1 MNKRPVCS
9 KCGFILAR
17 CLCDSLENISNH
29 THIIILQ
36 HPSES
41 KHALNT
47 VALMQKS
54 FANIKVF
61 IGEDFSEH
69 AELNSLFNDHL
80 DSIALLFP
88 TDSAQALKYNSEKKI
103 THIVLIDG
111 TWKKAQKIYILSKNL
126 QTLPSYKLEVASK
139 GRYIIRS
146 TDIENGLST
155 LEASISALNI
165 LENELDTKSLMNSF
179 KKMIDFQIEKMG
191 PETFKKNYGNKD

>member
-17 CLCDSLENISNH
+17 CLCDTLLPIMNQ
-29 THIIILQ
+29 TQMIILQ

-54 FANIKVF
+54 FTNIKVF

-69 AELNSLFNDHL
+69 VELNALIDSHKTSIGLLYPNEASSLLNDKR
-80 DSIALLFP
+80 DVS
-88 TDSAQALKYNSEKKI
+88 I
-103 THIVLIDG
+103 THLILIDG

-126 QTLPSYKLEVASK
+126 QTLPCYKLNIMSK
-139 GRYIIRS
+139 GQYTIRS

-155 LEASISALNI
+155 LEASISALNT
-165 LENELDTKSLMNSF
+165 LEADLDTSSLMNSF

-191 PETFKKNYGNKD
+191 AETFKKNYGNKD